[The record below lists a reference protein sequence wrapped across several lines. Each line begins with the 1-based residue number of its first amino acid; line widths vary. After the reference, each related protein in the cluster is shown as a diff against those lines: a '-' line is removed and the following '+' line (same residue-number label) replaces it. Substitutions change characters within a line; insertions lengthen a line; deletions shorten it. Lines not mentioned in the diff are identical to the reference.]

1 MGPAVVIA
9 HNPVPAGAD
18 PSTAD
23 VLAQVELVA
32 GALARAGFPAR
43 AVAVT
48 DPRGAEAFRG
58 STVFNLVE
66 ALPAEPWPPLEFAAA
81 LEQAGIAFTGSPA
94 AALRLTTDKLATR
107 QHLATL
113 GIPVAPGGPFADGE
127 PFLPPPWILKPA
139 WEDASLG
146 LDGNPVCRTWEELH
160 ARAERL
166 RQAFGAQ
173 PLLLEAFLPGREFN
187 VSLLERRGR
196 LEVLPVAEMSFAGL
210 SPELPPLVTYEAKW
224 LSGSAADLGTVRVF
238 PNPNESLVEEVAELA
253 SAAAAACGVR
263 GYARVDIRCDADGRP
278 HVLEV
283 NANPCLAPGAGF
295 LAAAEHAGLEPEAV
309 VMAILEAAWR

>member
-1 MGPAVVIA
+1 MGPAVVIC

-32 GALARAGFPAR
+32 GALASAGFPAR
-43 AVAVT
+43 TVAVT

-58 STVFNLVE
+58 CTVFNLVE
-66 ALPAEPWPPLEFAAA
+66 AFPGEPWPPLEFAAA
-81 LEQAGIAFTGSPA
+81 LEQAGVAFTGSPA

-107 QHLATL
+107 HHLERL
-113 GIPVAPGGPFADGE
+113 GLPVAPGEAFAGHEPPF
-127 PFLPPPWILKPA
+127 PPPWIVKPA
-139 WEDASLG
+139 CEDASLG
-146 LDGNPVCRTWEELH
+146 LDGDPLCDSWEDLWTRAGRLARQFPGQEL
-160 ARAERL
+160 L
-166 RQAFGAQ
+166 V
-173 PLLLEAFLPGREFN
+173 EAFLPGREFN

-210 SPELPPLVTYEAKW
+210 PPELPPLVTYEAKW
-224 LSGSAADLGTVRVF
+224 LAGSAADLGTVRVF
-238 PNPNESLVEEVAELA
+238 PDPRESLVEQVAGLA
-253 SAAAAACGVR
+253 SAAAVACGVR
-263 GYARVDIRCDADGRP
+263 GYARVDIRCDADGKP

-295 LAAAEHAGLEPEAV
+295 LAAAEHAGLAPEAV